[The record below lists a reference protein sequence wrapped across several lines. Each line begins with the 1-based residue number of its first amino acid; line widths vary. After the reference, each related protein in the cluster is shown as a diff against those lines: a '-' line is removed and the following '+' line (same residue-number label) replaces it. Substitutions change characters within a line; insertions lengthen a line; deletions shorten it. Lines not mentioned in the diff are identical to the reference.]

1 MKGKESKERK
11 EVIFNDIR
19 KMFDELLAKGYKVEE
34 VLNFPVFVGG
44 VGVWKILYKWRK
56 QAETLRFCCL

>member
-11 EVIFNDIR
+11 EVTFNDIR

-44 VGVWKILYKWRK
+44 VSV
-56 QAETLRFCCL
+56 